1 MKKYIIIIVVNKMSK
16 TTMTIPNYL
25 LNNFLSFCD
34 LSSRANHSSNK
45 NSSFRFPTP
54 QFLIDNY
61 DFPDLDLHIS
71 EATITKISNFHGVPI
86 DFLKKLPT
94 IFSEHE
100 EYISYIFK
108 SNTQEDS
115 SVVCTFDF
123 VGSKPIII
131 AIKKNKQIN
140 TDDYVNSIASIYEKD
155 NAEVIFKEWKRKG
168 LLLYKNPKKDLIFP
182 VKEPIIKE
190 KRKIRTQQLE
200 QKD

>member
-1 MKKYIIIIVVNKMSK
+1 MKKYIIIIVVNKTSK

-123 VGSKPIII
+123 VGSKPII
-131 AIKKNKQIN
+131 
-140 TDDYVNSIASIYEKD
+140 
-155 NAEVIFKEWKRKG
+155 FKEWKRKG